1 MSNRI
6 TQVWLVLMLATGASW
21 WLGTVNVVN
30 TFAST
35 AITTVLLMLV
45 AFFKIRLVINY
56 FMEVRHAPVALR
68 ILCEIWVVGV
78 CGLLIGMYLIL

>member
-1 MSNRI
+1 MNNRI
-6 TQVWLVLMLATGASW
+6 TQVWLILMLATGASW
-21 WLGTVNVVN
+21 WLGTVNGVD

-35 AITTVLLMLV
+35 ATASVLLMLV

-68 ILCEIWVVGV
+68 ALCETWVVGV
-78 CGLLIGMYLIL
+78 CGLIIGMYLTL